1 MVNLIETLKE
11 LFEQLDYWEQYSPK
25 SYGGS
30 MLRVAKIGDVKTQIY
45 DSISIEEI
53 RTYILNKK

>member
-1 MVNLIETLKE
+1 METLKE

-30 MLRVAKIGDVKTQIY
+30 MLKVAKIEKPKHKYTTVLQ
-45 DSISIEEI
+45 
-53 RTYILNKK
+53 

>member
-1 MVNLIETLKE
+1 METLKE

-30 MLRVAKIGDVKTQIY
+30 MLKVAKIGEAKTQIY
-45 DSISIEEI
+45 DSTSIEDN

>member
-1 MVNLIETLKE
+1 METLKE

-30 MLRVAKIGDVKTQIY
+30 MLKVAKIGEAKTQIY
-45 DSISIEEI
+45 DSTSIADI

>member
-1 MVNLIETLKE
+1 METLKE

-25 SYGGS
+25 SYDGS

-45 DSISIEEI
+45 DSISIEDI

>member
-1 MVNLIETLKE
+1 METLKE

-30 MLRVAKIGDVKTQIY
+30 MLKVAKIGEAKNTN
-45 DSISIEEI
+45 I
-53 RTYILNKK
+53 RQYFNRRY

>member
-1 MVNLIETLKE
+1 METLKE

-30 MLRVAKIGDVKTQIY
+30 MLKVAKIGSQNTN
-45 DSISIEEI
+45 I
-53 RTYILNKK
+53 RQSQKILELTS

>member
-1 MVNLIETLKE
+1 METLKE
-11 LFEQLDYWEQYSPK
+11 LFEQLDWEQYSPK
-25 SYGGS
+25 SYDGS

-45 DSISIEEI
+45 DSISIEDI

>member
-1 MVNLIETLKE
+1 METLKE

-30 MLRVAKIGDVKTQIY
+30 MLKVAKIGESKHKYTTVFNRRY
-45 DSISIEEI
+45 
-53 RTYILNKK
+53 

>member
-1 MVNLIETLKE
+1 MVNLMETLKE

-30 MLRVAKIGDVKTQIY
+30 MLKVAKIGEAKTQIY
-45 DSISIEEI
+45 DSTSIEDN